1 MTREELKSIS
11 YYSKCVMRLL
21 SDCDDADFVDSI
33 CNGIMWNDEQTID
46 EAVQA
51 YAKYYG
57 GNTNDN

>member
-1 MTREELKSIS
+1 
-11 YYSKCVMRLL
+11 MRLL

-51 YAKYYG
+51 EAKYCEE
-57 GNTNDN
+57 NE